1 MNEREHLFPN
11 IWCFCKNNI
20 NPTLIDIDDQ
30 QIALSINEND
40 TTFCLSFIY
49 ASTYHLRR
57 RPLWQKLTNLLQLHR
72 HPWCFLGDFNTILE
86 AQEHSGFAV
95 PARQP
100 IVDFQDW
107 TDTNFLIHLPTT
119 GAYLT
124 WSNGRRGARHTERRL
139 DRAICN
145 QDWMDACT
153 TLGCSTLVRN
163 QSDHYPLLL
172 NFTNHNLAFKSSFK
186 FMRMWTLHD
195 NCKDVIAAS
204 WNDVVIG
211 CPMYVLNTKLKRLK
225 DKLKIWNK
233 EIFGNVHS
241 QVIDAE
247 KNLQCIQSQIQID
260 GHTDNLLN
268 LEKSAQCSLDKALE
282 RQEEFWREKARINW
296 HLKGDRNTAFF
307 HSITKIK
314 NTNKLISSL
323 KHNNEVITDTSL
335 LADHVVNYFKNV
347 FCTNFSLQDQLLVD
361 EVIPNLVSDSVNAL
375 LTMLPSYEEIKNAVF
390 SLNKDSAPGPD
401 GYGAFFLSN
410 LLGNHSSGCC
420 QYCASIFYLRMD
432 NAQFQL

>member
-1 MNEREHLFPN
+1 MNERDHLFPN

-172 NFTNHNLAFKSSFK
+172 NFTNHNLTFKSSFK
-186 FMRMWTLHD
+186 FMKMWSLHD
-195 NCKDVIAAS
+195 NCKDVIATS
-204 WNDVVIG
+204 WN
-211 CPMYVLNTKLKRLK
+211 VL
-225 DKLKIWNK
+225 
-233 EIFGNVHS
+233 
-241 QVIDAE
+241 
-247 KNLQCIQSQIQID
+247 
-260 GHTDNLLN
+260 
-268 LEKSAQCSLDKALE
+268 
-282 RQEEFWREKARINW
+282 
-296 HLKGDRNTAFF
+296 
-307 HSITKIK
+307 
-314 NTNKLISSL
+314 
-323 KHNNEVITDTSL
+323 
-335 LADHVVNYFKNV
+335 
-347 FCTNFSLQDQLLVD
+347 
-361 EVIPNLVSDSVNAL
+361 
-375 LTMLPSYEEIKNAVF
+375 
-390 SLNKDSAPGPD
+390 
-401 GYGAFFLSN
+401 
-410 LLGNHSSGCC
+410 
-420 QYCASIFYLRMD
+420 
-432 NAQFQL
+432 